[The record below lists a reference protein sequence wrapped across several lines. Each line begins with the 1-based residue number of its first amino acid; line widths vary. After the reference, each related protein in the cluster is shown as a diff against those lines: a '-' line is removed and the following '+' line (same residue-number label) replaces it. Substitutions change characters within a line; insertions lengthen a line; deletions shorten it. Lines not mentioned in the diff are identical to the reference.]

1 MFYFMGMQNT
11 PDRRSW
17 QANQPSTEEYV
28 VDLYYQDNTAVL
40 SIELEDEE
48 ISILR
53 VGSSP
58 STAYLMQEAIIVQGL
73 LDELHQCAFDDSVEE
88 ENRLLIL
95 REPKDAIEKA
105 RDALAFG

>member
-1 MFYFMGMQNT
+1 
-11 PDRRSW
+11 
-17 QANQPSTEEYV
+17 
-28 VDLYYQDNTAVL
+28 
-40 SIELEDEE
+40 
-48 ISILR
+48 
-53 VGSSP
+53 
-58 STAYLMQEAIIVQGL
+58 MQEAIIVQGL